1 MTHRPLRKLCRP
13 VPLMGLCLLVLGLV
27 LLWHIC
33 RTGTAARLVPPL
45 PLHAP
50 GFTQSTPEGAS
61 VRVVHLAG
69 PRLRSPASPPPAGN

>member
-45 PLHAP
+45 PLLAP
-50 GFTQSTPEGAS
+50 GFPKTPPAGAS
-61 VRVVHLAG
+61 GRVVPRAG